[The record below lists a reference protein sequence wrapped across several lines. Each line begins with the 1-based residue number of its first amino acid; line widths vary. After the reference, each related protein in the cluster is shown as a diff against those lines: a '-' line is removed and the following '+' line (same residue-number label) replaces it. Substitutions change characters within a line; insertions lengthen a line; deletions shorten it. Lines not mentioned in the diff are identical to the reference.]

1 MRFIISWEVNMV
13 NNKVLRSISKWFI
26 IYFACILLIQLCNP
40 LIIDTEKYFQ
50 GFNANLNFN
59 QFIWLILCVLVGI
72 FCFLNRIINIKVV
85 SIFMAVY
92 CTFRFY
98 EELHPEWS
106 FMQYRS
112 IYYLDILVGVLF
124 FSALIESI
132 KEMLQI
138 ITWRYKRIKKQ
149 KENTN
154 NQEYKASATYSDNS
168 ITRKEDDRFGFYEE
182 AKIFL
187 DKLEEHK
194 VSYQE
199 HALIVGLEGEWG
211 SGKSSFI
218 NMIECAIS
226 NNNKNSNFKLIKFS
240 SWNYRNPNQLT
251 VELLFA
257 ISEAIGV
264 KEITKAIDKYIKVF
278 EGTSFQWL
286 AELTRA
292 FCGGVR
298 TTQEYFNDVNEKLKF
313 RDQTLIIAVD
323 DIDRLVK
330 EETLEVLKLLR
341 NTANFRNIVYVV
353 AYDRKYVEETLKE
366 YGINDSEK
374 YLEKIFNVPFLLP
387 EKSIEQRKELY
398 KEILQKNI
406 LFNKTDKIDKGIEA
420 FINDFGEYISIRNVK
435 KLSKQLL
442 INTPFLR
449 KDGLTFELDIYD
461 TLILYYLSIEYKPIY
476 ENLKSFYC
484 NVKNLEQYKRELIY
498 CNCGVIKKNMIGDSK
513 EDENEDFY
521 IKRRIFPILKKQDDS
536 IIVSKFITR
545 LFATNN
551 KGYDKTAYCM
561 SNPDVYPIFFS
572 KKIPEN
578 YVKTKDFI
586 DESKKASFSEKLNE
600 WNEHKNRTMLR
611 WVISCLRYEDYNE
624 DEFITMFKS
633 VISEVTI
640 KGYYNSNTANVHTDK
655 ILNIIPGLDCK
666 YNLTSENYRN
676 TIKKVLENIEYNST
690 FCQRF
695 ALLIYP
701 WVYERI
707 YEKQNDIY
715 IGICESYVDVY
726 LKNNSTFHN
735 FNYDFWD
742 IIRRLYNATHDY
754 NSCIR
759 LQEQCK
765 KHILANIGN
774 FALCWDKEIN
784 KVYLSNIFSIP
795 HNIVEDAKGGWE
807 KGFFEFL
814 EEHKNDIDKTVV
826 LSLQK

>member
-59 QFIWLILCVLVGI
+59 QFIWLILCLLVGI

-106 FMQYRS
+106 FIQYES
-112 IYYLDILVGVLF
+112 IYYFDILVGVLF
-124 FSALIESI
+124 FSTLIEGI

-138 ITWRYKRIKKQ
+138 ITWRYKRIKRQ
-149 KENTN
+149 KENKN

-182 AKIFL
+182 AKLFL

-194 VSYQE
+194 VSYQD
-199 HALIVGLEGEWG
+199 HALIIGLEGEWG

-226 NNNKNSNFKLIKFS
+226 DNNKSSNFKLIKFS
-240 SWNYRNPNQLT
+240 SWNYRNSNQLT
-251 VELLFA
+251 VELLSA
-257 ISEAIGV
+257 ISETIGV

-292 FCGGVR
+292 FCGGVK
-298 TTQEYFNDVNEKLKF
+298 TTQEYFNDVNEKLRF
-313 RDQTLIIAVD
+313 REKTLIIAVD

-330 EETLEVLKLLR
+330 EEVFEVLKLLR

-461 TLILYYLSIEYKPIY
+461 TLILYYLSIKYEKMYEKLREFSFEIKTLNIHRKELLYCSGEYVFINILNDDNKITDIEFYTKEKIAPI
-476 ENLKSFYC
+476 
-484 NVKNLEQYKRELIY
+484 V
-498 CNCGVIKKNMIGDSK
+498 GNMDA
-513 EDENEDFY
+513 D
-521 IKRRIFPILKKQDDS
+521 
-536 IIVSKFITR
+536 IVSKF
-545 LFATNN
+545 LQGLLGHLDG
-551 KGYDKTAYCM
+551 KYDKTAYCM

-586 DESKKASFSEKLNE
+586 DESKKVSFSEKLNE

-640 KGYYNSNTANVHTDK
+640 KGYYNRNTASVHTDK
-655 ILNIIPGLDCK
+655 TLNIIPGLDCK
-666 YNLTSENYRN
+666 YNCKSENYRN
-676 TIKKVLENIEYNST
+676 IIKKVLGNIEYNST

-701 WVYERI
+701 LVYERI

-742 IIRRLYNATHDY
+742 IISRLYNATHDY

-759 LQEQCK
+759 LQEKCK
-765 KHILANIGN
+765 KHILNNIGN

-795 HNIVEDAKGGWE
+795 HNIVEGSKGGWE